1 MVNISSKVLVA
12 ILPSFG
18 CVTSFS
24 SSSIS
29 LTSAL
34 TTTNRRLLS
43 FSQHQT
49 KVLTPARFSSR
60 GGSIVPN
67 NFLKI
72 GSSNMS
78 SSMLSSSS
86 QSNSASENIDSNNN
100 NSVENNSN
108 VDVDADVDVS
118 SNLEMVRQ
126 RISSCLESC
135 NRPLDSVRLV
145 AVSKTKPEE
154 LLMKAYE
161 SGQRHFGENYVQEL
175 VRKAST
181 MPSDISWHFIG
192 PLQSNKAGLLVKS
205 VGLERLTVESVST
218 LKLAKKLNN
227 AAETWLKENASG
239 EEENASDDTKAK
251 KLAIYLQVNTSN
263 EASKSGAKN
272 DGEILTL
279 AKEVVANCPNLRV
292 DGIMTIGAPGDYSC
306 FDTLASYQGE
316 LLEILP
322 HIEKEEM
329 LGLSMGMSG
338 DFEEAIKRGSTSI
351 RVGSTIFGAR
361 DYSNK

>member
-1 MVNISSKVLVA
+1 MVHISNRVLVA

-24 SSSIS
+24 S
-29 LTSAL
+29 AV
-34 TTTNRRLLS
+34 TTTNRRLLP

-49 KVLTPARFSSR
+49 TILTPAHFRSR
-60 GGSIVPN
+60 GGGIVPN

-72 GSSNMS
+72 GSNMS
-78 SSMLSSSS
+78 SSMLSSST
-86 QSNSASENIDSNNN
+86 QSNAASENLESNNN

-108 VDVDADVDVS
+108 VDADVS

-135 NRPLDSVRLV
+135 NRPVDSVRLV

-205 VGLERLTVESVST
+205 VGLESLTVESVST

-239 EEENASDDTKAK
+239 EEENTSDDSKAK

-316 LLEILP
+316 LLKILP
-322 HIEKEEM
+322 HIEREEM